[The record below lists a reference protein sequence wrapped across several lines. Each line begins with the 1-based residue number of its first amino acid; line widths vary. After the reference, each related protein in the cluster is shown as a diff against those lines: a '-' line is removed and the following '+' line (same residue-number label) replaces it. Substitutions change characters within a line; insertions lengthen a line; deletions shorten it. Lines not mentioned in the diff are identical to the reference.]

1 MIKLS
6 TIKYQWKY
14 TQKIAFLFLAPWLI
28 GITFFSLM
36 PMFMSLYYSF
46 TNFNMFNNPVI
57 IGAGNYIRMFSDVRF
72 QRSLSVT
79 TRYVLVGV
87 PLQLSF
93 ALFLSLLLNI
103 KVPGFR
109 IFRVIY
115 YIPSLMGGSVAIAF
129 LWRQIFGMSGLL
141 NHFLVFLGITGFS
154 DFSWLNNVNTAV
166 YMLVLLLV
174 WQFGSCMVIF
184 IAGIQNIPET
194 LYEAAEIDGASR
206 WAKFSRITFPML
218 TPIIFFNL
226 IMQIINAF
234 QAFTPVFIIS
244 GGTGGFRDS
253 VLFYTLY
260 LYRQGF
266 IMYDMG
272 YASALAWFLLLLIG
286 FIAALLFASS
296 RIWVF
301 YDE

>member
-1 MIKLS
+1 MIRLS
-6 TIKYQWKY
+6 TIKHQWKN

-46 TNFNMFNNPVI
+46 TNFNMFNNPQIV
-57 IGAGNYIRMFSDVRF
+57 GAVNYMKMFSDVRF
-72 QRSLSVT
+72 QRSIAVT
-79 TRYVLVGV
+79 TRYVLIGV

-103 KVPGFR
+103 KIPGFR

-129 LWRQIFGMSGLL
+129 LWKQIFGMSGLL
-141 NHFLVFLGITGFS
+141 NHFLVFLGITRFN

-194 LYEAAEIDGASR
+194 LYEAAEIDGANR
-206 WAKFSRITFPML
+206 LMKFSRITFPML

-226 IMQIINAF
+226 VMQIINAF

-286 FIAALLFASS
+286 LIAALLFASS
-296 RIWVF
+296 RFWVF

>member
-1 MIKLS
+1 MG
-6 TIKYQWKY
+6 
-14 TQKIAFLFLAPWLI
+14 PWLI
-28 GITFFSLM
+28 GITFFSLI
-36 PMFMSLYYSF
+36 PMVISLYYSF

-57 IGAGNYIRMFSDVRF
+57 TGAGNYLKMFSDIRF

-79 TRYVLVGV
+79 ARYVLAGV

-93 ALFLSLLLNI
+93 ALFLSLVLNH

-109 IFRVIY
+109 IFRAIY
-115 YIPSLMGGSVAIAF
+115 YIPSLLGGSVAIAF
-129 LWRQIFGMSGLL
+129 LWRQIFGMQGLL
-141 NHFLVFLGITGFS
+141 NRFLSFLGISGFHE
-154 DFSWLNNVNTAV
+154 FSWMNNVNTAV
-166 YMLVLLLV
+166 YTLVVLLV

-184 IAGIQNIPET
+184 IAGVQNIPET
-194 LYEAAEIDGASR
+194 LYEAAEIDGAGR
-206 WAKFSRITFPML
+206 WIRFSRITFPML

-226 IMQIINAF
+226 VMQIIHAF
-234 QAFTPVFIIS
+234 QAFTPAFIIT

-266 IMYDMG
+266 IVYDMG
-272 YASALAWFLLLLIG
+272 YASALAWFLLLVIG

-296 RIWVF
+296 RYWVF
-301 YDE
+301 YDD